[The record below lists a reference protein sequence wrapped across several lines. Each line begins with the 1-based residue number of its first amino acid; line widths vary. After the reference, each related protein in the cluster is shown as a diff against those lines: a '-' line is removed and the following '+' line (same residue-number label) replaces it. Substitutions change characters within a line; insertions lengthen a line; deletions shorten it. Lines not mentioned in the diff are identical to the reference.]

1 MKKVVTL
8 QNDGILESN
17 VGAKTL
23 CFLEGPKFPKTEAFI
38 KVFKIPPFYDILCL
52 QEAGCDTSPLIWT
65 GIYIYIL
72 EENAMYADKERRIQG
87 QRFEKWNIG
96 VNKAQPPGDGGHMW
110 SQFCGW
116 NAAEALCVGTNPQ
129 AKFCDTTS
137 NQAYLRCLPRGLI
150 RIVSQLRW

>member
-65 GIYIYIL
+65 GIYI
-72 EENAMYADKERRIQG
+72 
-87 QRFEKWNIG
+87 
-96 VNKAQPPGDGGHMW
+96 
-110 SQFCGW
+110 
-116 NAAEALCVGTNPQ
+116 
-129 AKFCDTTS
+129 
-137 NQAYLRCLPRGLI
+137 
-150 RIVSQLRW
+150 

>member
-1 MKKVVTL
+1 MLVLKPYV
-8 QNDGILESN
+8 
-17 VGAKTL
+17 
-23 CFLEGPKFPKTEAFI
+23 FLEGPKFPKTEAFI

-65 GIYIYIL
+65 GIYIYNI
-72 EENAMYADKERRIQG
+72 YIYIERERFLKKMQCMQTRKG
-87 QRFEKWNIG
+87 GYRGSVFEKWNIG
-96 VNKAQPPGDGGHMW
+96 VNKAQPPGDGGHLW

-116 NAAEALCVGTNPQ
+116 NAAEALCVGTNPR